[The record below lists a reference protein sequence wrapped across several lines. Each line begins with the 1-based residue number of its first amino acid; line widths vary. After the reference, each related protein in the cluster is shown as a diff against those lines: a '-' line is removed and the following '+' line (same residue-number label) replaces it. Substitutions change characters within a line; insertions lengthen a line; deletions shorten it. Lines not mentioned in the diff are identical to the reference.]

1 MLLAEAMRR
10 ASNTQDW
17 SDEYSLGRLMANMQ
31 DLYDDSIDDE
41 TFTQSEAI
49 QERVQKML
57 VAMLMENASE

>member
-1 MLLAEAMRR
+1 
-10 ASNTQDW
+10 
-17 SDEYSLGRLMANMQ
+17 MQ

-57 VAMLMENASE
+57 VAMLMENSDE